1 MPQEAIQ
8 EKIDSG
14 LIQVFTKQD
23 GAKRSGIP
31 EVGMQLRHS
40 ISDHFVEHLH
50 HEQVYILK
58 RTCRFSL
65 IQPEL
70 RILKLSLPTID
81 ATYIEYWYE

>member
-31 EVGMQLRHS
+31 EVGMQLRHET
-40 ISDHFVEHLH
+40 ISDHFVE
-50 HEQVYILK
+50 VDILK

-65 IQPEL
+65 IQPEP
-70 RILKLSLPTID
+70 RKLKLSLPTID

>member
-40 ISDHFVEHLH
+40 ISDDFVE
-50 HEQVYILK
+50 VDILK

-65 IQPEL
+65 NRENW
-70 RILKLSLPTID
+70 S
-81 ATYIEYWYE
+81 WVYEQ

>member
-31 EVGMQLRHS
+31 RGWDAAAAINNFWWFCRAVVPW
-40 ISDHFVEHLH
+40 ISLYLEAHL
-50 HEQVYILK
+50 Q
-58 RTCRFSL
+58 

-70 RILKLSLPTID
+70 RKLKLSLPTMD
-81 ATYIEYWYE
+81 AIYIEYWYE